1 MDDMASVGL
10 QVDSR
15 PVRTASDD
23 LDKFARSGDG
33 ASRSATGAT
42 STIGSMARGAASAA
56 VAMAAAAVSVAA
68 IGAAMVTTI
77 SNQLAFGSA
86 LAETSTLLNGNA
98 AEMAIVTQA
107 SKDLTATYG
116 GTATAQAQGFYQAI
130 SAGAGSAAQ
139 ATELL
144 DTANQLA
151 IGGITSVTTA
161 VDILTTAT
169 NIYASEGL
177 LAADA
182 SDALFV
188 AMKAGKTTIGELA
201 SSLGKVLPLSQNLG
215 VTFDE
220 TAATIAALTKSGIA
234 TTEAVTGM
242 RAAMTAVLGPS
253 KQASDLAKELGID
266 FNAAGLQAV
275 GFSEFM
281 ADVTRKTGGSSE
293 AMQTL
298 FGSVEATTVALSLSG
313 AAGRFLA
320 DILGDMGT
328 KAGATATAFG
338 LMADDDAQR
347 LRVAM
352 GQLHVLMLNLGSAAL
367 TILVPAVE
375 SVAGIAKLAA
385 DNIDYVVV
393 AIAGLV
399 GTAIPGAVA
408 GLLAMT
414 GGMSAAAIATGVF
427 TGAVNIARLAV
438 IALGGPLG
446 VVWGILGAAAAAFVV
461 FRNNGNTA
469 STAMDGSALAASELG
484 IELGLLATSDL
495 PATSAATVA
504 LANDNLSLASSAFE
518 AARAQL
524 ELAKANAQAAFTQS
538 SVEDAFLPGMVN
550 PGQARLEAAHRS
562 AIEAANAL
570 NEAEAELNRRVG
582 KGNAVKIEASKIVKQ
597 LAVEVSDL
605 EQHVAGTGV
614 ASGKAA
620 GNIEELAIEM
630 TEAEKAVKAYADA
643 IEGMVVSGIGR
654 AVDWMVDGFKGGFK
668 GLLNIAKDTLKQII
682 AFYLKNRVM
691 LSLGIGGGGVG
702 GATQAL
708 AGAAG
713 GGGPLGMLGSLG
725 SGGGMLGGIG
735 GVLGTIGSNFGA
747 GFMTSV
753 YGGLGGLTGAVSGGL
768 SVGGLAGISTAIGA
782 IAAPLLAVILV
793 VSFFKKK
800 TKELDAGLK
809 LTVDGMGTLVQTFKT
824 IETKRFWGLSK
835 KVRTS
840 FQNASDEIANPL
852 IKAVGEIQGG
862 IVDAAALLG
871 IAGST
876 FDNFA
881 HTINVSTKGMS
892 DADAQKAVTDA
903 FVGLGD
909 AFAGMIPGLQ
919 ALQKDGEGA
928 MVAISRLA
936 QSLTVVNDVFQ
947 SLGFSAYGVSL
958 AGAAAA
964 DTFASLFGSLDN
976 FAASTAAYYDAF
988 YTGEEKRAD
997 ATSRLAASLA
1007 ALGVSA
1013 IPQDRA
1019 AFRGLVD
1026 SAQLAGNIDLAAG
1039 LIMLSPAFAG
1049 LTQAVDDLAGLTQAV
1064 SQSYYQNF
1072 FTDAER
1078 IARAT
1083 ELLSIEMLALGI
1095 DTLPATRAAFRALVD
1110 EADALGDSGLVAS
1123 LMQLS
1128 PAFAEISAGADALG
1142 DSLRSLVN
1150 EDLFATGQDYVR
1162 GLSRSSNSQLFTPQQ
1177 SDAEL
1182 RAELRALNVSME
1194 RLVSTSEI
1202 TAGNTGRGADAADD
1216 TLAFQL
1222 EQTL

>member
-23 LDKFARSGDG
+23 LDKFAGAGDRAGGSAGRAEG
-33 ASRSATGAT
+33 AFAGMGKGLAV
-42 STIGSMARGAASAA
+42 AAASA
-56 VAMAAAAVSVAA
+56 VAAAVSIVALSAQFNRFIDATVEAEKVQAQLGAALASTGGAAGKSVDDLNRHAAALQKVTNFGDEAINSMQGLLLTFTQVRGDQFDAATKATLDLATAMGTDLNSAALQVGKALNDPVLGMTALSRSGIQFTEAQKEMVKGMVAA
-68 IGAAMVTTI
+68 NDTIGAQTI
-77 SNQLAFGSA
+77 ILAELEKQFGGSAEAARNTLGGALASLRNAFGDLFELSGPGA
-86 LAETSTLLNGNA
+86 KGLRDAIESLTKVVSDPAFFAAVQAIGTGLFAA
-98 AEMAIVTQA
+98 AEMGINA
-107 SKDLTATYG
+107 LTM
-116 GTATAQAQGFYQAI
+116 
-130 SAGAGSAAQ
+130 
-139 ATELL
+139 LL
-144 DTANQLA
+144 PV
-151 IGGITSVTTA
+151 ITA
-161 VDILTTAT
+161 VVE
-169 NIYASEGL
+169 NI
-177 LAADA
+177 D
-182 SDALFV
+182 V
-188 AMKAGKTTIGELA
+188 
-201 SSLGKVLPLSQNLG
+201 
-215 VTFDE
+215 
-220 TAATIAALTKSGIA
+220 IAYSSGIA
-234 TTEAVTGM
+234 AAVFAGPYV
-242 RAAMTAVLGPS
+242 AAMGAAVIATFSLTG
-253 KQASDLAKELGID
+253 ALGILKTALITTGVGALIVGAGYLVAM
-266 FNAAGLQAV
+266 FGRLVKAAG
-275 GFSEFM
+275 GFGEAM
-281 ADVTRKTGGSSE
+281 RLVADVAVDAWQRIGLGVEFIGQSVA
-293 AMQTL
+293 AMSANIQAFFLSAIKVMAGAFVDLTWVVADGLNAL
-298 FGSVEATTVALSLSG
+298 FGSNLQG
-313 AAGRFLA
+313 A
-320 DILGDMGT
+320 
-328 KAGATATAFG
+328 
-338 LMADDDAQR
+338 
-347 LRVAM
+347 
-352 GQLHVLMLNLGSAAL
+352 S
-367 TILVPAVE
+367 
-375 SVAGIAKLAA
+375 
-385 DNIDYVVV
+385 
-393 AIAGLV
+393 
-399 GTAIPGAVA
+399 
-408 GLLAMT
+408 
-414 GGMSAAAIATGVF
+414 
-427 TGAVNIARLAV
+427 AV
-438 IALGGPLG
+438 I
-446 VVWGILGAAAAAFVV
+446 
-461 FRNNGNTA
+461 TQ
-469 STAMDGSALAASELG
+469 ELG
-484 IELGLLATSDL
+484 KAQVAAEDLASA
-495 PATSAATVA
+495 ATSAATAAKDGFSAPMESIQA
-504 LANDNLSLASSAFE
+504 LRDAM
-518 AARAQL
+518 
-524 ELAKANAQAAFTQS
+524 TQ
-538 SVEDAFLPGMVN
+538 
-550 PGQARLEAAHRS
+550 S
-562 AIEAANAL
+562 AIETEGAAVAADQL
-570 NEAEAELNRRVG
+570 NNSLGETGGGAGSGGAAGKAAKEIKKVATEAEAFN
-582 KGNAVKIEASKIVKQ
+582 
-597 LAVEVSDL
+597 
-605 EQHVAGTGV
+605 
-614 ASGKAA
+614 
-620 GNIEELAIEM
+620 IEM

-713 GGGPLGMLGSLG
+713 GGGPLGMLGNLG

-782 IAAPLLAVILV
+782 IAAPLLAVVAV

-809 LTVDGMGTLVQTFKT
+809 LTVNGMGTLVQTFKT

-876 FDNFA
+876 FGNFA

-1049 LTQAVDDLAGLTQAV
+1049 LTQAVENFNAV

-1150 EDLFATGQDYVR
+1150 EDLFATGVDFMR
-1162 GLSRSSNSQLFTPQQ
+1162 GTSRASNGIEYTPERSSAEML
-1177 SDAEL
+1177 AEL
-1182 RAELRALNVSME
+1182 KALNARID
-1194 RLVSTSEI
+1194 RLQSTSEF
-1202 TAGNTGRGADAADD
+1202 TAAYTGQTANNTEG
-1216 TLAFQL
+1216 QL
-1222 EQTL
+1222 TILETA